1 MIERKTNMTQETINA
16 LGFIEVRGLAA
27 AIETADA
34 MLKSAQVRLLRQLLR
49 DPMQTTLT
57 VEGELGAC
65 QAAIDAGRAA
75 ATRMGAFVACQV
87 MGRPANDTA
96 EFVLSLAEA
105 GQAPF
110 GPAQKRPAPRVTDA
124 PVAASMLPES
134 ATDDEM
140 LGQRLLS
147 ALAGLPGGYG
157 VQQLVR
163 RVGSDTARV
172 RRQLEALIA
181 SGQLIKRGAR
191 YLLAEYDGDKP

>member
-49 DPMQTTLT
+49 DPIQTTLT

>member
-1 MIERKTNMTQETINA
+1 MTQETINA

-49 DPMQTTLT
+49 DPIQTTLT